1 MAEESFNTSVTPE
14 MMEID
19 GGDLR
24 RISVG
29 RPSNS
34 RRNSTGKLTTPNNG
48 QNAGQN
54 VLPHHIRASIG
65 SCRDVVNLRRNAT
78 GIPSSP
84 NSGESVTP
92 HYLRASTGSCHDFC
106 KYGRK
111 HEFDVKPRRPIP
123 KRRITPPSN
132 KQIPTE
138 LGVPA
143 VRKTTTKVKPKLP
156 HVSKTLSVDSPSF
169 TKKEVSSPSKKVD
182 VSSRQ
187 ASSNEEKIAQNEQ
200 KKNLSEKSTLVKLK
214 TMIVKLSSSTD
225 ASGGLIGRKNSEIKV
240 AKQTGTSKAAVKK
253 KIASP
258 VASLSPKPSSGRR
271 SSEIKVS
278 RQAGTSKAAAKTIL
292 ESPAASL
299 SPKRSINRV
308 VSLNV
313 QKYRSAKLVSPLKDQ
328 NRIRKS
334 EPRQPDSEMVPE
346 KTLHVIKVETEN
358 KVLEPSQYGSSIDSP
373 LSPTLSSP
381 KSSSLPKSPALSFH
395 EEETQE
401 ETEYTDIKVETENK
415 VLESTTLSPT
425 LSLPKSLSLPE
436 SPAFSFHEEEEAQEE
451 SEYTDIEVETEK
463 KVLESAIHSP
473 LSPTLPSPK
482 SSTLQKSPA
491 LSFHEEEVQE
501 ESESTD
507 NEVETEKKVLESA
520 QYGSAI
526 HSPLSP
532 TLSSPKS
539 STLQKSPT
547 LSFHEGEAQEES
559 ESTDIEVET
568 EKKVLESAQY
578 GSAIHSPLSLILSS
592 PKSSSLPKSPAL
604 SFHEEDAQEES
615 EYTDS
620 EVDEA
625 DDSVSESS
633 ETANLNEVETSKGNH
648 KRTPRKADDKDC
660 APEKLKFRRGKV
672 VDLQSENSGPR
683 RLRFRRGRV
692 LGENQDSNSVRKR
705 SFKNRRI
712 KDDTNGTDPD
722 SEKVVLR
729 HQDVQGKKDAQGLFN
744 NVIEETASKLV
755 ESRKSKVKALV
766 GAFETVI
773 SLQESKPST

>member
-34 RRNSTGKLTTPNNG
+34 TRNSTGKLTTPNN
-48 QNAGQN
+48 GQN

-65 SCRDVVNLRRNAT
+65 SCRDVVNLRRNST

-84 NSGESVTP
+84 NCGESVTP

-111 HEFDVKPRRPIP
+111 HEFEVKPSCPIP
-123 KRRITPPSN
+123 KRRTTPPSD

-156 HVSKTLSVDSPSF
+156 HVSKTLSVDSPSV

-214 TMIVKLSSSTD
+214 TMTVKLSSSTD
-225 ASGGLIGRKNSEIKV
+225 ASGGLIGGKNSEIKV

-313 QKYRSAKLVSPLKDQ
+313 QKYRNVKLVSPLKDQ

-334 EPRQPDSEMVPE
+334 EPKQPDSKIVPE
-346 KTLHVIKVETEN
+346 KILHVIKVETEN
-358 KVLEPSQYGSSIDSP
+358 KVLEPSEYGSSIDSP

-425 LSLPKSLSLPE
+425 LSLPKSLSVPE
-436 SPAFSFHEEEEAQEE
+436 SPAFSFHEEEEAQEV

-463 KVLESAIHSP
+463 KVLESAIHPP

-526 HSPLSP
+526 HSPLS
-532 TLSSPKS
+532 
-539 STLQKSPT
+539 
-547 LSFHEGEAQEES
+547 
-559 ESTDIEVET
+559 
-568 EKKVLESAQY
+568 
-578 GSAIHSPLSLILSS
+578 LILSS

-604 SFHEEDAQEES
+604 SFHEEEAQEES

-692 LGENQDSNSVRKR
+692 LGENQDSNSIRKR

-712 KDDTNGTDPD
+712 EDDTNGTDPD

-773 SLQESKPST
+773 SLQESKPSS

>member
-19 GGDLR
+19 GGGLR

-48 QNAGQN
+48 QNVRQN

-65 SCRDVVNLRRNAT
+65 SCRDVVNLRRNST

-111 HEFDVKPRRPIP
+111 HEFEVKPRCPIP
-123 KRRITPPSN
+123 KRRIAPPSD

-214 TMIVKLSSSTD
+214 TMTVKLSSSTD

-313 QKYRSAKLVSPLKDQ
+313 QKYRSMKLVSPLKDQ

-334 EPRQPDSEMVPE
+334 EPKQPDSEMVPE

-463 KVLESAIHSP
+463 KVLESA
-473 LSPTLPSPK
+473 
-482 SSTLQKSPA
+482 
-491 LSFHEEEVQE
+491 
-501 ESESTD
+501 
-507 NEVETEKKVLESA
+507 
-520 QYGSAI
+520 
-526 HSPLSP
+526 
-532 TLSSPKS
+532 
-539 STLQKSPT
+539 
-547 LSFHEGEAQEES
+547 
-559 ESTDIEVET
+559 
-568 EKKVLESAQY
+568 QY

-604 SFHEEDAQEES
+604 SFHEEEAQEES

-692 LGENQDSNSVRKR
+692 LGENRDSNSVRKR

-712 KDDTNGTDPD
+712 EDDTNGTDPD